1 MRIIKTKIF
10 LAIVSLALI
19 YLAGSLSYSYGL
31 QLTPYP
37 QTRAVSKS
45 SNTGSPRYLTK
56 KERDEYKIYLI
67 EQENETNFLYWD
79 EWQLSKVFEKTITQL
94 EREQNSEFFG
104 PIAQRLEQTTH
115 NRLGGGSNPSRPTIP
130 QKDK

>member
-1 MRIIKTKIF
+1 MIKTKIF

-19 YLAGSLSYSYGL
+19 YLTGSLSHSYGL

-37 QTRAVSKS
+37 QTRAVSKP
-45 SNTGSPRYLTK
+45 SNTGSSSYLTK
-56 KERDEYKIYLI
+56 KEQDEYKIYLI
-67 EQENETNFLYWD
+67 EQQNETNFLYWD
-79 EWQLSKVFEKTITQL
+79 EWKLSKVFEKPITQL
-94 EREQNSEFFG
+94 EREQDSEFFG

-115 NRLGGGSNPSRPTIP
+115 NRLVGGSNPSRPTIP

>member
-1 MRIIKTKIF
+1 M
-10 LAIVSLALI
+10 
-19 YLAGSLSYSYGL
+19 
-31 QLTPYP
+31 
-37 QTRAVSKS
+37 SKP

-79 EWQLSKVFEKTITQL
+79 EWKLSKVFEKTITQL

-115 NRLGGGSNPSRPTIP
+115 NRLVGGSNPSRPTIS
-130 QKDK
+130 KK

>member
-1 MRIIKTKIF
+1 MIKTKIF

-19 YLAGSLSYSYGL
+19 CLTASLSHSYGL

-37 QTRAVSKS
+37 QTRAMSKP
-45 SNTGSPRYLTK
+45 TGSLSPIAGSYLTK
-56 KERDEYKIYLI
+56 EERDEYKIYLI
-67 EQENETNFLYWD
+67 EQKNETNFMYWY
-79 EWQLSKVFEKTITQL
+79 EWQLSKVFEKTIPQL

-115 NRLGGGSNPSRPTIP
+115 NRLVGGSNPSGRT
-130 QKDK
+130 KNYH

>member
-1 MRIIKTKIF
+1 MIKTKIF

-19 YLAGSLSYSYGL
+19 CLTASLSHSYGL

-37 QTRAVSKS
+37 QTRAVSKP
-45 SNTGSPRYLTK
+45 SNTGSSSYLTK
-56 KERDEYKIYLI
+56 KEQDEYKIYLI
-67 EQENETNFLYWD
+67 EQQNETNFLYWD
-79 EWQLSKVFEKTITQL
+79 EWKLSKVFEKTITQL

-115 NRLGGGSNPSRPTIP
+115 NRLVGGSNPSRPTIS
-130 QKDK
+130 KK

>member
-1 MRIIKTKIF
+1 MIKTKIF

-19 YLAGSLSYSYGL
+19 YLTGSLSHSYGL

-37 QTRAVSKS
+37 QTRAVSKP
-45 SNTGSPRYLTK
+45 SNTGSSSYLTK
-56 KERDEYKIYLI
+56 KEQDEYKIYLI
-67 EQENETNFLYWD
+67 EQQNETNFLYWD
-79 EWQLSKVFEKTITQL
+79 EWKLSKVFEKTITQL

-115 NRLGGGSNPSRPTIP
+115 NRLVGGSNPSRPTIP